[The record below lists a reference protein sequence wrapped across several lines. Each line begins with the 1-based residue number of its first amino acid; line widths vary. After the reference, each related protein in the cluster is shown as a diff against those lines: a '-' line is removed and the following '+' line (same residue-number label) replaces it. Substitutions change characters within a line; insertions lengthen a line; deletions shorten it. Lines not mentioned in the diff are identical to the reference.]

1 MFTTEIS
8 HTLTVHENGAIDVL
22 RRRKVFEDGE
32 LVAEKLHRRV
42 LEPGA
47 DLAAEPPR
55 LAAIANA
62 VWTPKVISD
71 FELAR
76 AAALAAALAK
86 ALP

>member
-1 MFTTEIS
+1 MFTTEVS
-8 HTLTVHENGAIDVL
+8 HALTVHENGAIDVL

-47 DLAAEPPR
+47 DISAEPQR
-55 LAAIANA
+55 LAAVANA
-62 VWTPKVISD
+62 VWTPEVIRD
-71 FELAR
+71 FQFAR
-76 AAALAAALAK
+76 AVALAK